1 MQAQSLSQENPL
13 EKEMAIHSAI
23 LAWEKTH
30 GQRSLVDHSPRGHKE
45 SDMTKHTH
53 THTHTH
59 ELICIKKGAKSL
71 LLVQEIKTMMV
82 PLIKSERIGKCASV
96 GVHVCLRG
104 GMRSVEGGG
113 VLAMRGK

>member
-1 MQAQSLSQENPL
+1 MQTQSLSQENPL

-59 ELICIKKGAKSL
+59 TRVNMYKE
-71 LLVQEIKTMMV
+71 
-82 PLIKSERIGKCASV
+82 
-96 GVHVCLRG
+96 
-104 GMRSVEGGG
+104 
-113 VLAMRGK
+113 RGKIIAPGPRNQNNDGAIDKK

>member
-30 GQRSLVDHSPRGHKE
+30 GQRSLVDYSPRGHKE

-53 THTHTH
+53 TRVNMYT
-59 ELICIKKGAKSL
+59 E
-71 LLVQEIKTMMV
+71 
-82 PLIKSERIGKCASV
+82 
-96 GVHVCLRG
+96 
-104 GMRSVEGGG
+104 
-113 VLAMRGK
+113 RGKIIAPGPRNQNNDGAIDKK